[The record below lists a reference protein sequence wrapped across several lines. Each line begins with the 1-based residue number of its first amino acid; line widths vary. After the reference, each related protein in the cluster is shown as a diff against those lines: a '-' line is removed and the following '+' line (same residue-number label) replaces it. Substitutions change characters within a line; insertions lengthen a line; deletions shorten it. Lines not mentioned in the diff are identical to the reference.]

1 MGIIPAL
8 LLFFGI
14 LFGPE
19 TPRWLYAKGHID
31 KAREVL
37 RSVRQGRGI
46 ENELREIAA
55 SVVLPRR
62 TQTSTW
68 KQVFSGVIMIGILL
82 AVFQQ
87 VTGIN
92 AVLYYAP
99 SIFSLAGF
107 TEASGQLLNTIGI
120 GVINLLAT
128 ILAFYL
134 IDRVGRRPLLLV
146 GLFGMAATL
155 CFLVYFFTKGSV
167 GGVMAITL
175 LAYVA
180 FFAIGLGP
188 GFWLLAAE
196 IFPLH
201 IRAFGMGIAT
211 MSNWLANALVTTTF
225 PVLRDHVGA
234 NGTLAIF
241 AFLRCW
247 HFSLSIGAYLKP
259 RTKALKRLNV
269 IGLQERKTMLK
280 PAALLLLY
288 LLPAIVFA
296 QNVIHFP
303 QAGST
308 SAPSGR
314 HTFRFGAATAA
325 TQIEDQNTH
334 TDWYIWTAPPP
345 RGLGKSEFVDDAVK
359 GYSKAMDDIRLLQDL
374 HLDTYRFGIEWARI
388 EPRLGYFDEKALKH
402 YDDFINGLLAAH
414 IIPVITLHHNA
425 NPIWVDDPR
434 EPADCPQ
441 GPRPEN
447 LCGFANPKGAE
458 EVLKA
463 AGEYA
468 CMLGKRYG
476 DRVDDWLTINEPMN
490 YLMSNYGGDGASP
503 GRNVMAREGWQGLS
517 RVLQTLSV
525 FMSYYMRTSNVAIA
539 KTPMVMASPQVLVCP
554 LPWLTI
560 RQRAIIA
567 SASGPT
573 ISPLPQE
580 CAIFGTIPLLM
591 LSRAACGT
599 SAAAEPA

>member
-1 MGIIPAL
+1 
-8 LLFFGI
+8 
-14 LFGPE
+14 
-19 TPRWLYAKGHID
+19 
-31 KAREVL
+31 
-37 RSVRQGRGI
+37 VRQGRGI

-241 AFLRCW
+241 AFFAVLAFFFVYWRIPETKDK
-247 HFSLSIGAYLKP
+247 SLEEI
-259 RTKALKRLNV
+259 
-269 IGLQERKTMLK
+269 ER
-280 PAALLLLY
+280 Y
-288 LLPAIVFA
+288 WI
-296 QNVIHFP
+296 
-303 QAGST
+303 
-308 SAPSGR
+308 
-314 HTFRFGAATAA
+314 
-325 TQIEDQNTH
+325 
-334 TDWYIWTAPPP
+334 
-345 RGLGKSEFVDDAVK
+345 
-359 GYSKAMDDIRLLQDL
+359 
-374 HLDTYRFGIEWARI
+374 
-388 EPRLGYFDEKALKH
+388 
-402 YDDFINGLLAAH
+402 
-414 IIPVITLHHNA
+414 
-425 NPIWVDDPR
+425 
-434 EPADCPQ
+434 
-441 GPRPEN
+441 
-447 LCGFANPKGAE
+447 
-458 EVLKA
+458 
-463 AGEYA
+463 
-468 CMLGKRYG
+468 
-476 DRVDDWLTINEPMN
+476 
-490 YLMSNYGGDGASP
+490 
-503 GRNVMAREGWQGLS
+503 AREK
-517 RVLQTLSV
+517 
-525 FMSYYMRTSNVAIA
+525 NHA
-539 KTPMVMASPQVLVCP
+539 
-554 LPWLTI
+554 
-560 RQRAIIA
+560 
-567 SASGPT
+567 
-573 ISPLPQE
+573 
-580 CAIFGTIPLLM
+580 
-591 LSRAACGT
+591 
-599 SAAAEPA
+599 